1 MSNRKLSARIA
12 GVLIILHGSI
22 ELLGLVF
29 INSMSNTLISFG
41 GLTGASLEQNAPVVG
56 MFGALWGIA
65 RLVAAVGIWSLRKWA
80 IVLGII
86 LSLVT
91 TVAAIMIIPAGVG
104 DTFFALPVLIL
115 LLYSWFGSEIKETN
129 GG

>member
-1 MSNRKLSARIA
+1 MPNRKLSARIA

-29 INSMSNTLISFG
+29 IDSMSNTLISFS
-41 GLTGASLEQNAPVVG
+41 GLTGASLEQNALVVG

-65 RLVAAVGIWSLRKWA
+65 RLIAAVGIWSLRKWA
-80 IVLGII
+80 MVLGII

-91 TVAAIMIIPAGVG
+91 IVAAIMIIPAGVG
-104 DTFFALPVLIL
+104 DTLFALPALIL
-115 LLYSWFGSEIKETN
+115 LLYSWYGSEIKEIN